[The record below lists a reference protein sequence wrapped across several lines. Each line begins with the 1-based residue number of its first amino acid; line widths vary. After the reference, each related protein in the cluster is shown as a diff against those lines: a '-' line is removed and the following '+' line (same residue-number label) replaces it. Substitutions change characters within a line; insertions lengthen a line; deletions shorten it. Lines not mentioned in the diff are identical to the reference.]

1 MIMRLL
7 LFPVLFLGLLLAG
20 TPVEAAAPRNV
31 LLVVSG
37 HGLDAGR
44 ARPGYEFDEL
54 SQAYL
59 VFRDNGFD
67 VEIASPR
74 GGSVEADDYDAA
86 KPYNALFLGDA
97 MAVARLAATRPLNDV
112 KPEDYAAI
120 FVIGGKGAMFD
131 LPFDPVLKALLVRH
145 YEGGGVI
152 GAVCHGP
159 AAFVRLRTSDGELLV
174 AGQPMAGFTNEEEG
188 LFGQKWVPHFPFLLE
203 DALRQAGARYAE
215 AEPMTPFIQPGDRIV
230 TGQNP
235 NSTAIA
241 AEAMLRAMGV
251 TPAPRGLWPDERSL
265 MLVARVLEGETDWA
279 VDELAAWPAGYDMP
293 LIAMYGFYRTQ
304 DPMADASDLA
314 QGLAVMELAAA
325 YFDHPQLREAM
336 AAVRTRL
343 GGPAS

>member
-1 MIMRLL
+1 MRLL
-7 LFPVLFLGLLLAG
+7 LLPLLLLGGLFASS
-20 TPVEAAAPRNV
+20 PVWASPSGKV

-44 ARPGYEFDEL
+44 VRPGYEFDEL

-74 GGSVEADDYDAA
+74 GGPVEADDYDAA
-86 KPYNALFLGDA
+86 KPYNAQFLSDPV
-97 MAVARLAATRPLNDV
+97 AVPRLAATRPLNDV

-145 YEGGGVI
+145 HEGGGVI

-159 AAFVRLRTSDGELLV
+159 AAFVRLRTAAGASLV
-174 AGQPMAGFTNEEEG
+174 ADQPMAGFTNEEED

-203 DALRQAGARYAE
+203 DALREAGARYAE
-215 AEPMTPFIQPGDRIV
+215 AEPMTPFIQSGDRIV

-251 TPAPRGLWPDERSL
+251 TPAPRTLWPDERSL
-265 MLVARVLEGETDWA
+265 MLVARVLEGETDRA
-279 VDELAAWPAGYDMP
+279 AQELAAWPAGYDMP

-304 DPMADASDLA
+304 DSTADASDLA
-314 QGLAVMELAAA
+314 QGLAIMEMAAV

-343 GGPAS
+343 GRPASTS